1 MCRIGAS
8 HNREVIVLSKISSFG
23 LLGLCGYPVTVEADI
38 SLGMPAYETVG
49 LPGAA
54 VRESKERVRAAIK
67 NTGLSYPQQRITINL
82 APADLKKQGPIYDLA
97 IALGLLCA
105 SGQCAPPDEKSV
117 FLGELSL
124 DGQLRGIAGALPMA
138 ISALEAG
145 FDKLFIPAENAG
157 EAAYL
162 RGIEVYAVESLGQ
175 LAAHFSGGEKMKPC
189 PLRTYAPD
197 SAALCENDMAHIRGQ
212 QQARRALE
220 IAAAGG
226 HNIIFIGPPGSGK
239 TMLARALPGILP
251 ALCFEEALEIS
262 KIQSVCGLSASGL
275 ATARPFRSPHHT
287 LSTAALTGGGHR
299 VLPGEISL
307 AHGGVLFLDELP
319 EFSRV
324 ALESLRQPLEDR
336 QISIA
341 RANAKVTYPANVML
355 VASMNPCPCGH
366 FGSEKPCRCTPQQIA
381 HYLSRISG
389 PLLDRIDMHIGMDAV
404 TYSELSD
411 DKCAEPSRDIRA
423 RVNAARQVQQRRF
436 AGSGIY
442 GNAALSGEKL
452 SVYCSLDA
460 QSRKLMES
468 AYNAFGLSPRGRAR
482 VLKVARTIADLA
494 CAEQISKSHLAEA
507 LQYRTPD
514 KKYWG

>member
-1 MCRIGAS
+1 M
-8 HNREVIVLSKISSFG
+8 LSKIASFG

-38 SLGMPAYETVG
+38 SSGMPAYEMVG

-54 VRESKERVRAAIK
+54 VRESKERVRAALK
-67 NTGLSYPQQRITINL
+67 NAGFCYPQQRITINL

-97 IALGLLCA
+97 IALSLLCA
-105 SGQCAPPDEKSV
+105 SGQCEAPDEKSI

-138 ISALEAG
+138 IAALEAG
-145 FDKLFIPAENAG
+145 CTKLFIPAQNAG

-162 RGIEVYAVESLGQ
+162 RGICVYAAASLSEIV
-175 LAAHFSGGEKMKPC
+175 AHLSGGPKMQPYA
-189 PLRTYAPD
+189 LRTFEPYG
-197 SAALCENDMAHIRGQ
+197 AALCADDMAHIRGQ

-226 HNIIFIGPPGSGK
+226 HNILFIGPPGSGK

-251 ALCFEEALEIS
+251 DLCFEEALEIS
-262 KIQSVCGLSASGL
+262 KIQSVCGISGGGI
-275 ATARPFRSPHHT
+275 ATTRPFRNPHHT
-287 LSTAALTGGGHR
+287 LSTVALTGGGHG
-299 VLPGEISL
+299 VLPGELSL

-319 EFSRV
+319 EFSRT

-341 RANAKVTYPANVML
+341 RASLKVTYPANVML
-355 VASMNPCPCGH
+355 VASMNPCPCGNH
-366 FGSEKPCRCTPQQIA
+366 GSEKPCRCTPHDIA
-381 HYLSRISG
+381 RYLSRISG

-404 TYSELSD
+404 SYGELTEE
-411 DKCAEPSRDIRA
+411 KNAEPSRVIRL
-423 RVNAARQVQQRRF
+423 RVNAARQIQQKRY
-436 AGSGIY
+436 AGSGIFA
-442 GNAALSGEKL
+442 NAALSGEQL
-452 SVYCSLDA
+452 HSVCGLGDEGRA
-460 QSRKLMES
+460 LMQT
-468 AYNAFGLSPRGRAR
+468 AYGAFGLSPRGRAR

-494 CAEQISKSHLAEA
+494 GEQQISQGHLAEA
-507 LQYRTPD
+507 LQYRISD

>member
-1 MCRIGAS
+1 M
-8 HNREVIVLSKISSFG
+8 LSKVSSFG

-38 SLGMPAYETVG
+38 STGMPSYETVG

-67 NTGLSYPQQRITINL
+67 NSGFSYPQQRITINL

-97 IALGLLCA
+97 IALSLLCA
-105 SGQCAPPDEKSV
+105 SGQCGVPDEESI

-145 FDKLFIPAENAG
+145 YTKLFIPKDNAG

-162 RGIEVYAVESLGQ
+162 CGIEVYAVDSLIDIVEH
-175 LAAHFSGGEKMKPC
+175 LTGGKTIMPAK
-189 PLRTYAPD
+189 LRRFEPYGE
-197 SAALCENDMAHIRGQ
+197 ALCEGDMAHIHGQ

-239 TMLARALPGILP
+239 TMLARALPGIMP
-251 ALCFEEALEIS
+251 DLCFEEAIEIS
-262 KIQSVCGLSASGL
+262 KIQSVCGQNRGGIALQ
-275 ATARPFRSPHHT
+275 RPFRAPHHT
-287 LSTAALTGGGHR
+287 LSTVALTGGGHG
-299 VLPGEISL
+299 VMPGEISL

-319 EFSRV
+319 EFSRT

-341 RANAKVTYPANVML
+341 RAILKVTYPANFML
-355 VASMNPCPCGH
+355 VASLNPCPCGNH
-366 FGSEKPCRCTPQQIA
+366 GSEKPCRCTPREIA
-381 HYLSRISG
+381 RYLARISG
-389 PLLDRIDMHIGMDAV
+389 PLLDRIDMHIGMGTVSYEDI
-404 TYSELSD
+404 SER
-411 DKCAEPSRDIRA
+411 KPAEASRDIRA
-423 RVNAARQVQQRRF
+423 RVNAARRIQQQRY

-442 GNAALSGEKL
+442 KNAALQSEQL
-452 SVYCSLDA
+452 SKYCTLDKE
-460 QSRKLMES
+460 SRALMES
-468 AYNAFGLSPRGRAR
+468 AYNMFGLSPRGRAR

-494 CAEQISKSHLAEA
+494 GAENILKTHLAEA
-507 LQYRTPD
+507 LQFRTPD

>member
-1 MCRIGAS
+1 M
-8 HNREVIVLSKISSFG
+8 LSKVQSFG

-38 SLGMPAYETVG
+38 SSGMPSYETVG

-67 NTGLSYPQQRITINL
+67 NSGFNYPQQRITINL
-82 APADLKKQGPIYDLA
+82 APADLKKQGPIYDVA
-97 IALGLLCA
+97 IAVSLLCA
-105 SGQCAPPDEKSV
+105 SGQCGAPDDKSIV
-117 FLGELSL
+117 LGELSL
-124 DGQLRGIAGALPMA
+124 DGQLRGISGALPMA

-145 FDKLFIPAENAG
+145 YTKLFIPADNAG

-162 RGIEVYAVESLGQ
+162 CGIEVYAAESLKDIVE
-175 LAAHFSGGEKMKPC
+175 HFTGEKKLQPVE
-189 PLRTYAPD
+189 LRKFEPYTE
-197 SAALCENDMAHIRGQ
+197 ALCEGDMAHIRGQ

-251 ALCFEEALEIS
+251 DLCFEEAIEIS
-262 KIQSVCGLSASGL
+262 KIQSVCGHSRGGIASQ
-275 ATARPFRSPHHT
+275 RPFRGPHHT
-287 LSTAALTGGGHR
+287 LSTVALTGGGHG

-319 EFSRV
+319 EFSRT

-336 QISIA
+336 RISIA
-341 RANAKVTYPANVML
+341 RANLKVTYPANFML

-366 FGSEKPCRCTPQQIA
+366 HGSEKPCRCTPREIA

-389 PLLDRIDMHIGMDAV
+389 PLLDRIDMHISMDTV
-404 TYSELSD
+404 SYGELSEH
-411 DKCAEPSRDIRA
+411 KNAETSRDIRT
-423 RVNAARQVQQRRF
+423 RVNAARRIQQRRY

-442 GNAALSGEKL
+442 NNAALQSEQL
-452 SVYCSLDA
+452 SQYCALNTE
-460 QSRKLMES
+460 SRALMET
-468 AYNAFGLSPRGRAR
+468 AYNRFGLSPRGRAR

-494 CAEQISKSHLAEA
+494 GSENILKNHLAEA
-507 LQYRTPD
+507 LQFRTPD